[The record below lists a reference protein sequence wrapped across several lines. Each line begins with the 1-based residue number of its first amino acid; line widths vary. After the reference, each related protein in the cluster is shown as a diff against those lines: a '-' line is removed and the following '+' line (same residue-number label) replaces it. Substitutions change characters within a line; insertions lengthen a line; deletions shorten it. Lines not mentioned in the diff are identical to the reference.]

1 MSISFSTIYVN
12 LHGKTM
18 IKIFALI
25 LFSFSSIAFA
35 QDTLPKSEIE
45 IKLSFVPLVK
55 QAAPAV
61 VNIYAQRIIEERR
74 SPFSR
79 DPFFRDF
86 FRNFGQL
93 QPRVQNSLGS
103 GVILSAD
110 GYVVSNYHVVGGAT
124 DIRVVLNDGR
134 EISGN
139 VILSDQE
146 SDLAVLRLNTDETLP
161 HLDLRKSD
169 TVEVGELVLAIGNP
183 FGVGQTVTNGII
195 SGLARTGIASGSA
208 KGYFLQ
214 TDAPINPGNSG
225 GALIDISGS
234 LVGVNTSILSRSGG
248 SNGIG
253 FAIPADLVGQFII
266 QAKAGRSS
274 FIRPWA
280 GMRGQ
285 PITFEMAASLNLHA
299 LSGMIISE
307 LHELSP
313 FAQVGIKVGDIITKV
328 DGLDINSPAEML
340 YRMSVLGIGTT
351 VDISYLSKGTIL
363 SAKIDLVEMPDME
376 VKEFILGSEFIFKD
390 LHISELTPE
399 FQSKFGLSFSSKG
412 LIILD
417 PGRMASRLGL
427 RRGDLLREVN
437 GKSVNSI
444 GGAISAISAV
454 KTNGTI
460 TIIRSGRRVS
470 LRFRF

>member
-1 MSISFSTIYVN
+1 MLRI
-12 LHGKTM
+12 
-18 IKIFALI
+18 LI
-25 LFSFSSIAFA
+25 LIFFVFSSIAFA
-35 QDTLPKSEIE
+35 KDTVPKSETE

-61 VNIYAQRIIEERR
+61 VNIYAKRIIEERR

-103 GVILSAD
+103 GVILSSD

-146 SDLAVLRLNTDETLP
+146 SDLAVLKLNSDEVLP
-161 HLDLRKSD
+161 YLELRKSD

-225 GALIDISGS
+225 GALIDISGA
-234 LVGVNTSILSRSGG
+234 LIGVNTSILSRSGG

-253 FAIPADLVGQFII
+253 FAIPADLVGQFLI
-266 QAKAGRSS
+266 QAKEGRTS

-285 PITFEMAASLNLHA
+285 PITFEMAASLGLPA
-299 LSGMIISE
+299 MSGMIISE
-307 LHELSP
+307 LHKLSP
-313 FAQVGIKVGDIITKV
+313 FSLAGIQVGDIITKV
-328 DGLDINSPAEML
+328 DGLDINSPEEML
-340 YRMSVLGIGTT
+340 YRMSVVGIGTT
-351 VDISYLSKGTIL
+351 VDVSYFSQGIIK
-363 SAKIDLVEMPDME
+363 SVQIDLVEMPNIE
-376 VKEFILGSEFIFKD
+376 AEQVILGPKFIFLD

-412 LIILD
+412 LVVLD
-417 PGRMASRLGL
+417 PGRIAGRLGL
-427 RRGDLLREVN
+427 RSGDLLQEIN
-437 GKSVNSI
+437 GKSVETVDEAMSSI
-444 GGAISAISAV
+444 GSL
-454 KTNGTI
+454 KGTGSI
-460 TIIRSGRRVS
+460 TIRRSGRRIS
-470 LRFRF
+470 LRFRL

>member
-1 MSISFSTIYVN
+1 
-12 LHGKTM
+12 M
-18 IKIFALI
+18 IRIFALI
-25 LFSFSSIAFA
+25 FFSFSSIVFA
-35 QDTLPKSEIE
+35 KDTVPQSEIE

-124 DIRVVLNDGR
+124 DIRVVLHDGR
-134 EISGN
+134 EISGD
-139 VILSDQE
+139 VILADE
-146 SDLAVLRLNTDETLP
+146 DSDLAVLKINTDEILP

-253 FAIPADLVGQFII
+253 FAIPADLIGQFLI

-285 PITFEMAASLNLHA
+285 PITFEMAASLNLPA
-299 LSGMIISE
+299 MSGMIISE

-313 FAQVGIKVGDIITKV
+313 FSKVGIGVGDIITKV

-340 YRMSVLGIGTT
+340 YRMSVVGIGKA
-351 VDISYLSKGTIL
+351 VDVSYLSQGIL
-363 SAKIDLVEMPDME
+363 KSTKIDLVEMPNWE
-376 VKEFILGSEFIFKD
+376 AKNVTLGPEFIFMD

-399 FQSKFGLSFSSKG
+399 FQSKFGLSFSSDG
-412 LIILD
+412 LIVLD
-417 PGRMASRLGL
+417 PGRIASRLGL
-427 RRGDLLREVN
+427 RRGDLLGEVN
-437 GKSVNSI
+437 GKPVDTI
-444 GGAISAISAV
+444 QDAISAISSIKSV
-454 KTNGTI
+454 GSI

-470 LRFRF
+470 LRFRL

>member
-1 MSISFSTIYVN
+1 
-12 LHGKTM
+12 M
-18 IKIFALI
+18 IRIFALI
-25 LFSFSSIAFA
+25 FFSFSSIILAR
-35 QDTLPKSEIE
+35 DTVPQSELE

-61 VNIYAQRIIEERR
+61 VNIYAQRIIEEQR
-74 SPFSR
+74 SPFAR

-86 FRNFGQL
+86 FQNFGQL

-103 GVILSAD
+103 GVILSGD
-110 GYVVSNYHVVGGAT
+110 GYVVSNYHVVGRAT
-124 DIRVVLNDGR
+124 DIRVVLHDGR

-139 VILSDQE
+139 VILSDE
-146 SDLAVLRLNTDETLP
+146 DSDLAVLKLNTDEVLP

-253 FAIPADLVGQFII
+253 FAIPADLIGQFLV

-285 PITFEMAASLNLHA
+285 PITFEMAASLNPPA
-299 LSGMIISE
+299 MSGMIISE

-313 FAQVGIKVGDIITKV
+313 FSKVGIGVGDIITKV
-328 DGLDINSPAEML
+328 DGLGINSPAEML
-340 YRMSVLGIGTT
+340 YRMSVAGIGTA
-351 VDISYLSKGTIL
+351 VDISYLSKGITK
-363 SAKIDLVEMPDME
+363 SSKIDLVEIPNLR
-376 VKEFILGSEFIFKD
+376 VKEVTLGSEFIFMD
-390 LHISELTPE
+390 LRISELTPE
-399 FQSKFGLSFSSKG
+399 FQSKFGLSFSSTG
-412 LIILD
+412 LIVLD
-417 PGRMASRLGL
+417 PGRIASRLGL
-427 RRGDLLREVN
+427 RRGDLLREIN
-437 GKSVNSI
+437 GKSVDKI
-444 GGAISAISAV
+444 EDVTSAISSI
-454 KTNGTI
+454 KNTGSI

-470 LRFRF
+470 LRFRL

>member
-1 MSISFSTIYVN
+1 
-12 LHGKTM
+12 M
-18 IKIFALI
+18 IRIFALI
-25 LFSFSSIAFA
+25 FFSFSSIVFA
-35 QDTLPKSEIE
+35 KDTVPQSEIE

-124 DIRVVLNDGR
+124 DIRVVLHDGR
-134 EISGN
+134 EISGD
-139 VILSDQE
+139 VILADE
-146 SDLAVLRLNTDETLP
+146 DSDLAVLKINTDDILP

-253 FAIPADLVGQFII
+253 FAIPADLVGQFLI

-285 PITFEMAASLNLHA
+285 PITFEMAASLNLPA
-299 LSGMIISE
+299 MSGMIISE

-313 FAQVGIKVGDIITKV
+313 FSKVGIGVGDIITKV
-328 DGLDINSPAEML
+328 DGLDINNPAEML
-340 YRMSVLGIGTT
+340 YRMSVVGIGTA
-351 VDISYLSKGTIL
+351 VDVSYLSQGIL
-363 SAKIDLVEMPDME
+363 KSSKIDLVEMPNWE
-376 VKEFILGSEFIFKD
+376 AKQVTLGPEFIFMD

-399 FQSKFGLSFSSKG
+399 FQSKFGLSFSSDG
-412 LIILD
+412 LIVLD
-417 PGRMASRLGL
+417 PGRIASRLGL
-427 RRGDLLREVN
+427 RRGDLLGEIN
-437 GKSVNSI
+437 GKPVDTI
-444 GGAISAISAV
+444 EDAISAISSIKSGGSIA
-454 KTNGTI
+454 
-460 TIIRSGRRVS
+460 IIRSGRRVS
-470 LRFRF
+470 LRFRL

>member
-1 MSISFSTIYVN
+1 MLRI
-12 LHGKTM
+12 
-18 IKIFALI
+18 LI
-25 LFSFSSIAFA
+25 LIFFSFSSIAFA
-35 QDTLPKSEIE
+35 KDTVPKSETE

-61 VNIYAQRIIEERR
+61 VNIYAKRIIEERR

-146 SDLAVLRLNTDETLP
+146 SDLAVLKLNSDEVLP
-161 HLDLRKSD
+161 YLELRKSD

-225 GALIDISGS
+225 GALIDISGA
-234 LVGVNTSILSRSGG
+234 LIGVNTSILSRSGG

-253 FAIPADLVGQFII
+253 FAIPADLVGQFLI
-266 QAKAGRSS
+266 QAKEGRTS

-285 PITFEMAASLNLHA
+285 PITFEMAASLGLPA
-299 LSGMIISE
+299 MSGMIISE

-313 FAQVGIKVGDIITKV
+313 FSLAGIQVGDIITKV
-328 DGLDINSPAEML
+328 DGLDINSPEEML
-340 YRMSVLGIGTT
+340 YRMSVGGIGTT
-351 VDISYLSKGTIL
+351 VDVSYFSQGIIK
-363 SAKIDLVEMPDME
+363 SVQIDLVEMPNVE
-376 VKEFILGSEFIFKD
+376 AEQVILGPKFIFLD

-412 LIILD
+412 LVVLD
-417 PGRMASRLGL
+417 PGRIAGRLGL
-427 RRGDLLREVN
+427 RSGDLLQEIN
-437 GKSVNSI
+437 GKSVETVDEAMSSI
-444 GGAISAISAV
+444 GSL
-454 KTNGTI
+454 KGTGSI
-460 TIIRSGRRVS
+460 TIRRSGRRIS
-470 LRFRF
+470 LRFRL

>member
-1 MSISFSTIYVN
+1 
-12 LHGKTM
+12 M
-18 IKIFALI
+18 IRIFALI
-25 LFSFSSIAFA
+25 FFSFSSIIFA
-35 QDTLPKSEIE
+35 KDTVPQSELE

-86 FRNFGQL
+86 FQNFGQL

-103 GVILSAD
+103 GVILSGD

-124 DIRVVLNDGR
+124 DIRVVLHDGR

-139 VILSDQE
+139 VILSDE
-146 SDLAVLRLNTDETLP
+146 DSDLAVLKLNTDEVLP

-253 FAIPADLVGQFII
+253 FAIPADLVGQFLV

-285 PITFEMAASLNLHA
+285 PITFEMAASLNLPA
-299 LSGMIISE
+299 MSGMIISE

-313 FAQVGIKVGDIITKV
+313 FSKVGIEVGDIITKV
-328 DGLDINSPAEML
+328 DGLDINNPAEML
-340 YRMSVLGIGTT
+340 YRMSVAGIGAA
-351 VDISYLSKGTIL
+351 VDVSYLSKGTIK
-363 SAKIDLVEMPDME
+363 SSKIDLVEIPNLKGKQ
-376 VKEFILGSEFIFKD
+376 VTLGPEFIFLD
-390 LHISELTPE
+390 LRISELTPE
-399 FQSKFGLSFSSKG
+399 FQSKFGLSFSSTG
-412 LIILD
+412 LIVLD
-417 PGRMASRLGL
+417 PGRIASRLGL
-427 RRGDLLREVN
+427 RRGDLLREIN
-437 GKSVNSI
+437 GKSVDTI
-444 GGAISAISAV
+444 EDVTSAISSIQSS
-454 KTNGTI
+454 GSI

-470 LRFRF
+470 LRFRL

>member
-1 MSISFSTIYVN
+1 MLRI
-12 LHGKTM
+12 
-18 IKIFALI
+18 LI
-25 LFSFSSIAFA
+25 LIFFSFSSIAFA
-35 QDTLPKSEIE
+35 KDTIPKSETE

-61 VNIYAQRIIEERR
+61 VNIYAKRIIEERR

-79 DPFFRDF
+79 DPFFQDF

-146 SDLAVLRLNTDETLP
+146 SDLAVLKLNSDEVLP
-161 HLDLRKSD
+161 YLELRKSD

-225 GALIDISGS
+225 GALIDISGA
-234 LVGVNTSILSRSGG
+234 LIGVNTSILSRSGG

-253 FAIPADLVGQFII
+253 FAIPADLVGQFLI
-266 QAKAGRSS
+266 QAKEGRTS

-285 PITFEMAASLNLHA
+285 PITFEMAASLGLPA
-299 LSGMIISE
+299 MSGMIISE

-313 FAQVGIKVGDIITKV
+313 FSLAGIQVGDIITKV
-328 DGLDINSPAEML
+328 DGLDINSPEEML
-340 YRMSVLGIGTT
+340 YRMSVGGIGTT
-351 VDISYLSKGTIL
+351 VDVSYFSKSIIKSL
-363 SAKIDLVEMPDME
+363 KIDLVEMPN
-376 VKEFILGSEFIFKD
+376 VKAEQVTLGPKFIFLD

-412 LIILD
+412 LVVLD
-417 PGRMASRLGL
+417 PGRIAGRLGL
-427 RRGDLLREVN
+427 RSGDLLQEIN
-437 GKSVNSI
+437 GKSVETVDEAMYSI
-444 GGAISAISAV
+444 GSL
-454 KTNGTI
+454 KGTGSI
-460 TIIRSGRRVS
+460 TIRRSGRRIS
-470 LRFRF
+470 LRFRL

>member
-1 MSISFSTIYVN
+1 
-12 LHGKTM
+12 M
-18 IKIFALI
+18 IRIFALI
-25 LFSFSSIAFA
+25 FFSFSSIVFA
-35 QDTLPKSEIE
+35 KDTVPQSEIE

-124 DIRVVLNDGR
+124 DIRVVLHDGR
-134 EISGN
+134 EISGD
-139 VILSDQE
+139 VILADE
-146 SDLAVLRLNTDETLP
+146 DSDLAVLKINTDEILP

-253 FAIPADLVGQFII
+253 FAIPADLIGQFLT

-285 PITFEMAASLNLHA
+285 PITFEMAASLNLPA
-299 LSGMIISE
+299 MSGMIISE

-313 FAQVGIKVGDIITKV
+313 FSKAGIGVGDIITKV

-340 YRMSVLGIGTT
+340 YRMSVVGIGTA
-351 VDISYLSKGTIL
+351 VDVSYLSQGIL
-363 SAKIDLVEMPDME
+363 KSSKIDLVEMPNWE
-376 VKEFILGSEFIFKD
+376 AKQVTLGPEFIFMD

-399 FQSKFGLSFSSKG
+399 FQSKFGLSFSSDG
-412 LIILD
+412 LIVLD
-417 PGRMASRLGL
+417 PGRIASRLGL

-437 GKSVNSI
+437 RKPI
-444 GGAISAISAV
+444 DTIEDAISAISSI
-454 KTNGTI
+454 KSSGSI

-470 LRFRF
+470 LRFRL

>member
-1 MSISFSTIYVN
+1 
-12 LHGKTM
+12 M
-18 IKIFALI
+18 IRIFALI
-25 LFSFSSIAFA
+25 FFSFSSIILAK
-35 QDTLPKSEIE
+35 DTVPQSELE

-61 VNIYAQRIIEERR
+61 VNIYAQRIIEEQR
-74 SPFSR
+74 SPFAR

-86 FRNFGQL
+86 FQNFGQL

-103 GVILSAD
+103 GVILSGD
-110 GYVVSNYHVVGGAT
+110 GYVVSNYHVVGRAT
-124 DIRVVLNDGR
+124 DIRVVLHDGR

-139 VILSDQE
+139 VILSDE
-146 SDLAVLRLNTDETLP
+146 DSDLAVLKLNTDEVLP

-253 FAIPADLVGQFII
+253 FAIPADLVGQFLV

-285 PITFEMAASLNLHA
+285 PITFEMAASLNLPA
-299 LSGMIISE
+299 MSGMIISE

-313 FAQVGIKVGDIITKV
+313 FSKVGIGVGDIITKV

-340 YRMSVLGIGTT
+340 YRMSVAGIGTA
-351 VDISYLSKGTIL
+351 VDISYLSKGITK
-363 SAKIDLVEMPDME
+363 SSKIDLVEIPNLR
-376 VKEFILGSEFIFKD
+376 VKEVTLGSEFIFMD
-390 LHISELTPE
+390 LRISELTPE
-399 FQSKFGLSFSSKG
+399 FQSKFGLSFSSTG
-412 LIILD
+412 LIVLD
-417 PGRMASRLGL
+417 PGRIASRLGL
-427 RRGDLLREVN
+427 RRGDLLREIN
-437 GKSVNSI
+437 GKSVDKI
-444 GGAISAISAV
+444 EDVTSAISSI
-454 KTNGTI
+454 KNTGSI

-470 LRFRF
+470 LRFRL

>member
-1 MSISFSTIYVN
+1 
-12 LHGKTM
+12 M
-18 IKIFALI
+18 IRIFALI
-25 LFSFSSIAFA
+25 FFSFSSIVFA
-35 QDTLPKSEIE
+35 KDTVPQSEIE

-124 DIRVVLNDGR
+124 DIRVVLHDGR
-134 EISGN
+134 EISGD
-139 VILSDQE
+139 VILADE
-146 SDLAVLRLNTDETLP
+146 DSDLAVLKINTDEMLP

-253 FAIPADLVGQFII
+253 FAIPADLIGQFLT

-285 PITFEMAASLNLHA
+285 PITFEMAAPLNLPA
-299 LSGMIISE
+299 MSGMIISE

-313 FAQVGIKVGDIITKV
+313 FSKVGIGVGDIITQV

-340 YRMSVLGIGTT
+340 YRMSVVGIGTA
-351 VDISYLSKGTIL
+351 VDVSYLSQGIL
-363 SAKIDLVEMPDME
+363 KSSKIDLVEMPNWE
-376 VKEFILGSEFIFKD
+376 AKQVTLGPEFIFMD

-399 FQSKFGLSFSSKG
+399 FQSKFGLSFSSDG
-412 LIILD
+412 LIVLD
-417 PGRMASRLGL
+417 PGRIASRLGL

-437 GKSVNSI
+437 RKPVGKI
-444 GGAISAISAV
+444 EDAISAISSI
-454 KTNGTI
+454 KSSGSI

-470 LRFRF
+470 LRFRL

>member
-1 MSISFSTIYVN
+1 
-12 LHGKTM
+12 M
-18 IKIFALI
+18 IRIFALI
-25 LFSFSSIAFA
+25 LFSFSSIVFA
-35 QDTLPKSEIE
+35 KDTVPQSEIE

-86 FRNFGQL
+86 FRNFGEL

-124 DIRVVLNDGR
+124 DIRVVLHDGR
-134 EISGN
+134 EISGDI
-139 VILSDQE
+139 ILSDE
-146 SDLAVLRLNTDETLP
+146 DSDLAVLKINIDEMLP

-253 FAIPADLVGQFII
+253 FAIPADLVGQFLV
-266 QAKAGRSS
+266 QAKAGNSS

-285 PITFEMAASLNLHA
+285 PITFDMAASLNLPA
-299 LSGMIISE
+299 MSGMIISE

-313 FAQVGIKVGDIITKV
+313 FSEVGIGVGDIITKV

-340 YRMSVLGIGTT
+340 YRMSVAGIGTK
-351 VDISYLSKGTIL
+351 VDISYLSKGITRT
-363 SAKIDLVEMPDME
+363 KKVGLVEMPNSNVEDI
-376 VKEFILGSEFIFKD
+376 VLGPKFIFPG
-390 LHISELTPE
+390 LHVSELTPE
-399 FQSKFGLSFSSKG
+399 FQSKFGLLFSSKG
-412 LIILD
+412 LIVLD
-417 PGRMASRLGL
+417 PGRIAVRLGL
-427 RRGDLLREVN
+427 RSGDLLQEIN
-437 GKSVNSI
+437 GKSVETI
-444 GGAISAISAV
+444 QEAISAIGSI
-454 KTNGTI
+454 KSNGSI
-460 TIIRSGRRVS
+460 TISRSGRRIA
-470 LRFRF
+470 LRFRL

>member
-1 MSISFSTIYVN
+1 
-12 LHGKTM
+12 M
-18 IKIFALI
+18 IRIFALI
-25 LFSFSSIAFA
+25 FFSFSSIVFA
-35 QDTLPKSEIE
+35 EDTVPNSELE

-86 FRNFGQL
+86 FQNFGQL

-124 DIRVVLNDGR
+124 DIRVVLHDGR
-134 EISGN
+134 EISGD
-139 VILSDQE
+139 VILADE
-146 SDLAVLRLNTDETLP
+146 DSDLAVLKINTDEILP

-169 TVEVGELVLAIGNP
+169 TIEVGELVLAIGNP

-253 FAIPADLVGQFII
+253 FAIPADLVGQFLV

-285 PITFEMAASLNLHA
+285 PITFEMAASLNLPA
-299 LSGMIISE
+299 MSGMIISE

-313 FAQVGIKVGDIITKV
+313 FSKVGIGVGDIITKV
-328 DGLDINSPAEML
+328 DGLDINGPAEMI
-340 YRMSVLGIGTT
+340 YRMSVVGIGTA
-351 VDISYLSKGTIL
+351 VDVSYLSQGIL
-363 SAKIDLVEMPDME
+363 KSSKIDLVEMPNWKANQ
-376 VKEFILGSEFIFKD
+376 VTLGPDFIFMD
-390 LHISELTPE
+390 LNISELTPE
-399 FQSKFGLSFSSKG
+399 FQSKFGLSFSSEG
-412 LIILD
+412 LIVLD
-417 PGRMASRLGL
+417 PGRIASRLGV

-437 GKSVNSI
+437 GKPVGTI
-444 GGAISAISAV
+444 EDAISAISSI
-454 KTNGTI
+454 KSSGSI

-470 LRFRF
+470 LRFRL

>member
-1 MSISFSTIYVN
+1 M
-12 LHGKTM
+12 LR
-18 IKIFALI
+18 IFILI
-25 LFSFSSIAFA
+25 FFSFSSIAFA
-35 QDTLPKSEIE
+35 KDTVPKSETE

-61 VNIYAQRIIEERR
+61 VNIYAKRIIEERR

-146 SDLAVLRLNTDETLP
+146 SDLAVLKLNSDEVLP
-161 HLDLRKSD
+161 YLELRKSD

-225 GALIDISGS
+225 GALIDISGA
-234 LVGVNTSILSRSGG
+234 LIGVNTSILSRSGG

-253 FAIPADLVGQFII
+253 FAIPADLVGQFLI
-266 QAKAGRSS
+266 QAKEGRTS

-285 PITFEMAASLNLHA
+285 PITFEMAASLGLPA
-299 LSGMIISE
+299 MSGMIISE

-313 FAQVGIKVGDIITKV
+313 FSLAGIQVGDIITKV
-328 DGLDINSPAEML
+328 DGLDINSPEEML
-340 YRMSVLGIGTT
+340 YRMSVVGIGTT
-351 VDISYLSKGTIL
+351 VDVSYFSQSIIKSL
-363 SAKIDLVEMPDME
+363 KIDLVEMPN
-376 VKEFILGSEFIFKD
+376 VKAEQVTLGPKFIFLD

-412 LIILD
+412 LVVLD
-417 PGRMASRLGL
+417 PGRIAGRLGL
-427 RRGDLLREVN
+427 RSGDLLQEIN
-437 GKSVNSI
+437 GKSVETVDEAMSSI
-444 GGAISAISAV
+444 GSL
-454 KTNGTI
+454 KGTGSI
-460 TIIRSGRRVS
+460 TIRRSGRRIS
-470 LRFRF
+470 LRFRL

>member
-1 MSISFSTIYVN
+1 
-12 LHGKTM
+12 M
-18 IKIFALI
+18 IRIFALI
-25 LFSFSSIAFA
+25 FFSFSSIVFA
-35 QDTLPKSEIE
+35 KDTVPQSEIE

-124 DIRVVLNDGR
+124 DIRVVLHDGR
-134 EISGN
+134 EISGD
-139 VILSDQE
+139 VILADE
-146 SDLAVLRLNTDETLP
+146 DSDLAVLKINTDEILP

-253 FAIPADLVGQFII
+253 FAIPADLVGQFLI

-285 PITFEMAASLNLHA
+285 PITFEMAASLNLPA
-299 LSGMIISE
+299 MSGMIISE

-313 FAQVGIKVGDIITKV
+313 FSKVGIGVGDIITKV
-328 DGLDINSPAEML
+328 DGLDINNPAEML
-340 YRMSVLGIGTT
+340 YRMSVVGIGTA
-351 VDISYLSKGTIL
+351 VDVSYLSQGIL
-363 SAKIDLVEMPDME
+363 KSSKIDLVEMPNWE
-376 VKEFILGSEFIFKD
+376 AKQVTLGPEFIFMD

-399 FQSKFGLSFSSKG
+399 FQSKFGLSFSSDG
-412 LIILD
+412 LIVLD
-417 PGRMASRLGL
+417 PGRIASRLGL

-437 GKSVNSI
+437 RKPVDTI
-444 GGAISAISAV
+444 EDAISAISSI
-454 KTNGTI
+454 KSSGSI

-470 LRFRF
+470 LRFRL

>member
-1 MSISFSTIYVN
+1 
-12 LHGKTM
+12 M
-18 IKIFALI
+18 IRIFALI
-25 LFSFSSIAFA
+25 FFSFSSIVFA
-35 QDTLPKSEIE
+35 EDTIPQSEIE
-45 IKLSFVPLVK
+45 IKLSFAPLVK

-124 DIRVVLNDGR
+124 DIRVVLHDGR

-139 VILSDQE
+139 VILSDE
-146 SDLAVLRLNTDETLP
+146 DSDLAVLKLNTDEVLP

-195 SGLARTGIASGSA
+195 SALARTGIASGSA

-225 GALIDISGS
+225 GALIDMSGA

-253 FAIPADLVGQFII
+253 FAIPADLIGQFLI
-266 QAKAGRSS
+266 QAKAGRLS

-285 PITFEMAASLNLHA
+285 PITFEMAASLNLPA
-299 LSGMIISE
+299 MSGMIISE

-313 FAQVGIKVGDIITKV
+313 FSKVGIGVGDIITKV
-328 DGLDINSPAEML
+328 DDLDINSPAEML
-340 YRMSVLGIGTT
+340 YRMSVVGIGTT
-351 VDISYLSKGTIL
+351 VDVSYLSQGIL
-363 SAKIDLVEMPDME
+363 KSSKIDLVEMPNWE
-376 VKEFILGSEFIFKD
+376 AKQVTLGPEFIFMD

-399 FQSKFGLSFSSKG
+399 LQSKFGLSFSSDG
-412 LIILD
+412 LIVLD
-417 PGRMASRLGL
+417 PGRIASRLGL
-427 RRGDLLREVN
+427 RRGDLLREIN
-437 GKSVNSI
+437 GKPVGKI
-444 GGAISAISAV
+444 EDAISAIGSI
-454 KTNGTI
+454 KSSGSI

-470 LRFRF
+470 LRFRL

>member
-1 MSISFSTIYVN
+1 
-12 LHGKTM
+12 M
-18 IKIFALI
+18 IRIFALI
-25 LFSFSSIAFA
+25 FFSFSSIVFA
-35 QDTLPKSEIE
+35 KDTVPQSEIE

-55 QAAPAV
+55 QASPAV

-124 DIRVVLNDGR
+124 DIRVVLHDGR
-134 EISGN
+134 EISGD
-139 VILSDQE
+139 VILADE
-146 SDLAVLRLNTDETLP
+146 DSDLAVLKINTDEMLP

-169 TVEVGELVLAIGNP
+169 TIEVGELVLAIGNP

-253 FAIPADLVGQFII
+253 FAIPADLIGQFLI

-285 PITFEMAASLNLHA
+285 PITFEMAASLNLPA
-299 LSGMIISE
+299 MSGMIISE

-313 FAQVGIKVGDIITKV
+313 FSKVGIGVGDIITKV

-340 YRMSVLGIGTT
+340 YRMSVVGIGTA
-351 VDISYLSKGTIL
+351 VDVSYLSQGIL
-363 SAKIDLVEMPDME
+363 KSSKIDLVEMPNWE
-376 VKEFILGSEFIFKD
+376 AKQVILGPKFIFMD

-399 FQSKFGLSFSSKG
+399 FQSKFGLSFSSDG
-412 LIILD
+412 LIVLG
-417 PGRMASRLGL
+417 PGRIASRLGL

-437 GKSVNSI
+437 RKPVGAI
-444 GGAISAISAV
+444 EDAISAISSI
-454 KTNGTI
+454 KSSGSI

-470 LRFRF
+470 LRFRL

>member
-1 MSISFSTIYVN
+1 MLRI
-12 LHGKTM
+12 
-18 IKIFALI
+18 LI
-25 LFSFSSIAFA
+25 LIFFSFSSIAFA
-35 QDTLPKSEIE
+35 KDTVPKSETE

-61 VNIYAQRIIEERR
+61 VNIYAKRIIEERR

-146 SDLAVLRLNTDETLP
+146 SDLAVLKLNSDEVLP
-161 HLDLRKSD
+161 YLELRKSD

-225 GALIDISGS
+225 GALIDISGA
-234 LVGVNTSILSRSGG
+234 LIGVNTSILSRSGG

-253 FAIPADLVGQFII
+253 FAIPADLVGQFLI
-266 QAKAGRSS
+266 QAKEGRTS

-285 PITFEMAASLNLHA
+285 PITFEMAASLGLPA
-299 LSGMIISE
+299 MSGMIISE

-313 FAQVGIKVGDIITKV
+313 FSLAGIQVGDIITKV
-328 DGLDINSPAEML
+328 DGLDINSPEEML
-340 YRMSVLGIGTT
+340 YRMSVGGIGTT
-351 VDISYLSKGTIL
+351 VDVSYFSQGIIKSL
-363 SAKIDLVEMPDME
+363 KIDLVEMPN
-376 VKEFILGSEFIFKD
+376 VKAEQVTLGPKFIFLD

-412 LIILD
+412 LVVLD
-417 PGRMASRLGL
+417 PGRIAGRLGL
-427 RRGDLLREVN
+427 RSGDLLQEIN
-437 GKSVNSI
+437 GKSVETVDEAMSSI
-444 GGAISAISAV
+444 GSL
-454 KTNGTI
+454 KGTGSI
-460 TIIRSGRRVS
+460 TIRRSGRRIS
-470 LRFRF
+470 LRFRL

>member
-1 MSISFSTIYVN
+1 
-12 LHGKTM
+12 M
-18 IKIFALI
+18 IRIFALI
-25 LFSFSSIAFA
+25 FFSFSSIVFA
-35 QDTLPKSEIE
+35 KDTVPQSEIE

-55 QAAPAV
+55 QASPAV

-124 DIRVVLNDGR
+124 DIRVVLHDGR
-134 EISGN
+134 EISGD
-139 VILSDQE
+139 VILADE
-146 SDLAVLRLNTDETLP
+146 DSDLAVLKINTDEILP

-253 FAIPADLVGQFII
+253 FAIPADLVGQFLV

-285 PITFEMAASLNLHA
+285 PITFEMAASLNLPA
-299 LSGMIISE
+299 MSGMIISE

-313 FAQVGIKVGDIITKV
+313 FSKVGIGVGDIITKV

-340 YRMSVLGIGTT
+340 YRMSVVGIGTA
-351 VDISYLSKGTIL
+351 VDVSYLSQGIL
-363 SAKIDLVEMPDME
+363 KSSKIDLVEMPNWE
-376 VKEFILGSEFIFKD
+376 AKQVTLGPEFIFMD
-390 LHISELTPE
+390 LYISELTPE
-399 FQSKFGLSFSSKG
+399 FQSKFGLSFSSDG
-412 LIILD
+412 LIVLD
-417 PGRMASRLGL
+417 PGRIASRLGL

-437 GKSVNSI
+437 RKPVGTI
-444 GGAISAISAV
+444 EDAISVISSI
-454 KTNGTI
+454 KSSGSI

-470 LRFRF
+470 LRFRL

>member
-1 MSISFSTIYVN
+1 MLRI
-12 LHGKTM
+12 
-18 IKIFALI
+18 LI
-25 LFSFSSIAFA
+25 LIFFSFSSIAFA
-35 QDTLPKSEIE
+35 KDTVPKSETE

-61 VNIYAQRIIEERR
+61 VNIYAKRIIEERR

-146 SDLAVLRLNTDETLP
+146 SDLAVLKLNSDEVLP
-161 HLDLRKSD
+161 YLELRKSD

-225 GALIDISGS
+225 GALIDISGA
-234 LVGVNTSILSRSGG
+234 LIGVNTSILSRSGG

-253 FAIPADLVGQFII
+253 FAIPADLVGQFLI
-266 QAKAGRSS
+266 QAKEGRTS

-285 PITFEMAASLNLHA
+285 PITFEMAASLGLPA
-299 LSGMIISE
+299 MSGMIISE

-313 FAQVGIKVGDIITKV
+313 FSLAGIQVGDIITKV
-328 DGLDINSPAEML
+328 DGLDINSPEEML
-340 YRMSVLGIGTT
+340 YRMSVGGIGTT
-351 VDISYLSKGTIL
+351 VDVSYFSQSVNKSVQIG
-363 SAKIDLVEMPDME
+363 LVEMPNVE
-376 VKEFILGSEFIFKD
+376 AEQVILGPKFIFLD

-412 LIILD
+412 LVVLD
-417 PGRMASRLGL
+417 PGRIAGRLGL
-427 RRGDLLREVN
+427 RSGDLLQEIN
-437 GKSVNSI
+437 GKSVETVDEAMSSI
-444 GGAISAISAV
+444 GSL
-454 KTNGTI
+454 KGTGSI
-460 TIIRSGRRVS
+460 TIRRSGRRIS
-470 LRFRF
+470 LRFRL

>member
-1 MSISFSTIYVN
+1 
-12 LHGKTM
+12 M
-18 IKIFALI
+18 IRIFALI
-25 LFSFSSIAFA
+25 FFSFSSIVFA
-35 QDTLPKSEIE
+35 KDTVPQSEIE

-124 DIRVVLNDGR
+124 DIRVVLHDGR
-134 EISGN
+134 EISGD
-139 VILSDQE
+139 VILADE
-146 SDLAVLRLNTDETLP
+146 DSDLAVLKINTDEILP

-253 FAIPADLVGQFII
+253 FAIPADLVGQFLV

-285 PITFEMAASLNLHA
+285 PITFEMAASLNLPA
-299 LSGMIISE
+299 MSGMIISE

-313 FAQVGIKVGDIITKV
+313 FSKVGIGVGDIITKV
-328 DGLDINSPAEML
+328 DGLDINNPAEML
-340 YRMSVLGIGTT
+340 YRMSVVGIGTA
-351 VDISYLSKGTIL
+351 VDVSYLSQGIL
-363 SAKIDLVEMPDME
+363 KSSKIDLVEMPNWE
-376 VKEFILGSEFIFKD
+376 AKQVTLGPEFIFMD

-399 FQSKFGLSFSSKG
+399 FQSKFGLSFSSDG
-412 LIILD
+412 LIVLD
-417 PGRMASRLGL
+417 PGRIASRLGL

-437 GKSVNSI
+437 RKPVDTI
-444 GGAISAISAV
+444 EDAISAISSI
-454 KTNGTI
+454 KSSGSI

-470 LRFRF
+470 LRFRL

>member
-1 MSISFSTIYVN
+1 M
-12 LHGKTM
+12 
-18 IKIFALI
+18 
-25 LFSFSSIAFA
+25 
-35 QDTLPKSEIE
+35 
-45 IKLSFVPLVK
+45 
-55 QAAPAV
+55 
-61 VNIYAQRIIEERR
+61 
-74 SPFSR
+74 
-79 DPFFRDF
+79 
-86 FRNFGQL
+86 

-124 DIRVVLNDGR
+124 DIRVVLHDGR

-139 VILSDQE
+139 VILSDE
-146 SDLAVLRLNTDETLP
+146 DSDLAVLKINTDEMLP

-253 FAIPADLVGQFII
+253 FAIPADLVGQFLV

-285 PITFEMAASLNLHA
+285 PITFEMAASLNLPA
-299 LSGMIISE
+299 MSGMIISE

-313 FAQVGIKVGDIITKV
+313 FSKVGIGVGDIITKV
-328 DGLDINSPAEML
+328 DGLDINNPAEML
-340 YRMSVLGIGTT
+340 YRMSVVGIGTA
-351 VDISYLSKGTIL
+351 VDVSYLSQGIL
-363 SAKIDLVEMPDME
+363 KSSKIDLVEMPNWE
-376 VKEFILGSEFIFKD
+376 AKQVTLGPEFIFMD

-399 FQSKFGLSFSSKG
+399 FQSKFGLSFSSDG
-412 LIILD
+412 LIVLD
-417 PGRMASRLGL
+417 PGRIASRLGL

-437 GKSVNSI
+437 RKPVDTI
-444 GGAISAISAV
+444 EDAISAISSI
-454 KTNGTI
+454 KSSGSI

-470 LRFRF
+470 LRFRL

>member
-1 MSISFSTIYVN
+1 
-12 LHGKTM
+12 M
-18 IKIFALI
+18 IRIFALI
-25 LFSFSSIAFA
+25 FFSFSSIIFA
-35 QDTLPKSEIE
+35 KDTVPQSELE
-45 IKLSFVPLVK
+45 IKLSFVSLVK

-86 FRNFGQL
+86 FQNFGQL

-124 DIRVVLNDGR
+124 DIRVVLHDGR
-134 EISGN
+134 EISGD
-139 VILSDQE
+139 VVLADE
-146 SDLAVLRLNTDETLP
+146 DSDLAVLKINTDEILP

-253 FAIPADLVGQFII
+253 FAIPADLVGQFLI

-285 PITFEMAASLNLHA
+285 PITFEMAASLNLPA
-299 LSGMIISE
+299 MSGMIISE

-313 FAQVGIKVGDIITKV
+313 FSKVGIGVGDIITKV
-328 DGLDINSPAEML
+328 DGLDINNPAEML
-340 YRMSVLGIGTT
+340 YRMSVVGIGTAAD
-351 VDISYLSKGTIL
+351 VSYLSQGIL
-363 SAKIDLVEMPDME
+363 KSSKIDLVEMPNWE
-376 VKEFILGSEFIFKD
+376 AKQVTLGPEFIFMD

-399 FQSKFGLSFSSKG
+399 FQSKFGLSFSSDG

-417 PGRMASRLGL
+417 PGRIASRLGL
-427 RRGDLLREVN
+427 RQGDLLREVN
-437 GKSVNSI
+437 RKPVDTI
-444 GGAISAISAV
+444 EDAISAISSI
-454 KTNGTI
+454 KSSGSI

-470 LRFRF
+470 LRFRL

>member
-1 MSISFSTIYVN
+1 M
-12 LHGKTM
+12 LR
-18 IKIFALI
+18 IFILI
-25 LFSFSSIAFA
+25 FFSFSSIAFA
-35 QDTLPKSEIE
+35 KDTVPKSETE

-61 VNIYAQRIIEERR
+61 VNIYAKRIIEERR

-103 GVILSAD
+103 GVILSSD

-146 SDLAVLRLNTDETLP
+146 SDLAVLKLNSDEVLP
-161 HLDLRKSD
+161 YLELRKSD

-225 GALIDISGS
+225 GALIDISGA
-234 LVGVNTSILSRSGG
+234 LIGVNTSILSRSGG

-253 FAIPADLVGQFII
+253 FAIPADLVGQFLI
-266 QAKAGRSS
+266 QAKEGRTS

-285 PITFEMAASLNLHA
+285 PITFEMAASLGLPA
-299 LSGMIISE
+299 MSGMIISE

-313 FAQVGIKVGDIITKV
+313 FSLAGIQVGDIITKV
-328 DGLDINSPAEML
+328 DGLDINSPEEML
-340 YRMSVLGIGTT
+340 YRMSVGGIGTT
-351 VDISYLSKGTIL
+351 VDVSYFSQSIIKSL
-363 SAKIDLVEMPDME
+363 KIDLVEMPN
-376 VKEFILGSEFIFKD
+376 VKAEQVTLGPKFIFLD

-412 LIILD
+412 LVVLD
-417 PGRMASRLGL
+417 PGRIAGRLGL
-427 RRGDLLREVN
+427 RSGDLLQEIN
-437 GKSVNSI
+437 GKSVETIDEAMSSI
-444 GGAISAISAV
+444 GSL
-454 KTNGTI
+454 KGTGSI
-460 TIIRSGRRVS
+460 TIRRSGRRIS
-470 LRFRF
+470 LRFRL

>member
-1 MSISFSTIYVN
+1 
-12 LHGKTM
+12 M
-18 IKIFALI
+18 IRIFALI
-25 LFSFSSIAFA
+25 FFSFSSIILAK
-35 QDTLPKSEIE
+35 DTVPQSELE

-103 GVILSAD
+103 GVILSGD
-110 GYVVSNYHVVGGAT
+110 GYVVSNYHVVGRAT
-124 DIRVVLNDGR
+124 DIRVVLHDGR

-139 VILSDQE
+139 VILSDE
-146 SDLAVLRLNTDETLP
+146 DSDLAVLKLNTDEVLP

-253 FAIPADLVGQFII
+253 FAIPADLVGQFLV

-285 PITFEMAASLNLHA
+285 PITFEMAASLNLPA
-299 LSGMIISE
+299 MSGMIISE

-313 FAQVGIKVGDIITKV
+313 FSKVGIGVGDIITKV

-340 YRMSVLGIGTT
+340 YRMSVAGIGTA
-351 VDISYLSKGTIL
+351 VDISYLSKGITK
-363 SAKIDLVEMPDME
+363 SSKIDLVEIPNLR
-376 VKEFILGSEFIFKD
+376 VKEVTLGSEFIFMD
-390 LHISELTPE
+390 LRISELTPE
-399 FQSKFGLSFSSKG
+399 FQSKFGLSFSSTG
-412 LIILD
+412 LIVLD
-417 PGRMASRLGL
+417 PGRIASRLGL
-427 RRGDLLREVN
+427 RRGDLLREIN
-437 GKSVNSI
+437 GKSVDTI
-444 GGAISAISAV
+444 EDVTSAISSIE
-454 KTNGTI
+454 NSGSI

-470 LRFRF
+470 LRFRL

>member
-1 MSISFSTIYVN
+1 M
-12 LHGKTM
+12 LR
-18 IKIFALI
+18 IFILI
-25 LFSFSSIAFA
+25 FFSFSSIAFA
-35 QDTLPKSEIE
+35 KDTVPKSETE

-61 VNIYAQRIIEERR
+61 VNIYAKRIIEERR

-79 DPFFRDF
+79 DPFFQDF

-146 SDLAVLRLNTDETLP
+146 SDLAVLKLNSDEVLP
-161 HLDLRKSD
+161 YLELRKSD

-225 GALIDISGS
+225 GALIDISGA
-234 LVGVNTSILSRSGG
+234 LIGVNTSILSRSGG

-253 FAIPADLVGQFII
+253 FAIPADLVGQFLI
-266 QAKAGRSS
+266 QAKEGRTS

-285 PITFEMAASLNLHA
+285 PITFEMAASLGLPA
-299 LSGMIISE
+299 MSGMIISE

-313 FAQVGIKVGDIITKV
+313 FSLAGIQVGDIITKV
-328 DGLDINSPAEML
+328 DGLDINSPEEML
-340 YRMSVLGIGTT
+340 YRMSVVGIGTT
-351 VDISYLSKGTIL
+351 VDVSYFSQSIIKSL
-363 SAKIDLVEMPDME
+363 KIDLVEMPN
-376 VKEFILGSEFIFKD
+376 VKAEQVTLGPKFIFLD

-412 LIILD
+412 LVVLD
-417 PGRMASRLGL
+417 PGRIAGRLGL
-427 RRGDLLREVN
+427 RSGDLLQEIN
-437 GKSVNSI
+437 GKSVETIDEAMSSI
-444 GGAISAISAV
+444 GSL
-454 KTNGTI
+454 KGTGSI
-460 TIIRSGRRVS
+460 TIRRSGRRIS
-470 LRFRF
+470 LRFRL

>member
-1 MSISFSTIYVN
+1 
-12 LHGKTM
+12 M
-18 IKIFALI
+18 IRIFALI
-25 LFSFSSIAFA
+25 FFSFSSIVFA
-35 QDTLPKSEIE
+35 KDTVPQSEIE

-124 DIRVVLNDGR
+124 DIRVVLHDGR

-139 VILSDQE
+139 VILSDE
-146 SDLAVLRLNTDETLP
+146 DSDLAVLKINTDEMLP

-253 FAIPADLVGQFII
+253 FAIPADLVGQFLV

-285 PITFEMAASLNLHA
+285 PITFEMAASLNLPA
-299 LSGMIISE
+299 MSGMIISE

-313 FAQVGIKVGDIITKV
+313 FSKVGIGVGDIITKV

-340 YRMSVLGIGTT
+340 YRMSVVGIGTA
-351 VDISYLSKGTIL
+351 VDVSYLSQGIL
-363 SAKIDLVEMPDME
+363 KSSKIDLVEMPKWE
-376 VKEFILGSEFIFKD
+376 AKQVTLGPEFIFMD

-399 FQSKFGLSFSSKG
+399 FQSKFGLSFSSDG
-412 LIILD
+412 LIVLD
-417 PGRMASRLGL
+417 PGRIASRLGL

-437 GKSVNSI
+437 RKPVGTI
-444 GGAISAISAV
+444 EDAISAISSI
-454 KTNGTI
+454 KSSGSI

-470 LRFRF
+470 LRFRL

>member
-1 MSISFSTIYVN
+1 
-12 LHGKTM
+12 M
-18 IKIFALI
+18 IRIFALI
-25 LFSFSSIAFA
+25 FFSFSSIIFA
-35 QDTLPKSEIE
+35 KDTVPQSELE

-103 GVILSAD
+103 GVILSGD
-110 GYVVSNYHVVGGAT
+110 GYVVSNYHVVGRAT
-124 DIRVVLNDGR
+124 DIRVVLHDGR

-139 VILSDQE
+139 VILSDE
-146 SDLAVLRLNTDETLP
+146 DSDLAVLKLNTDEVLP
-161 HLDLRKSD
+161 HLGLRKSD

-253 FAIPADLVGQFII
+253 FAIPADLVGQFLV

-285 PITFEMAASLNLHA
+285 PITFEMAASLNLPA
-299 LSGMIISE
+299 MSGMIISE

-313 FAQVGIKVGDIITKV
+313 FSKVGIGVGDIITKV

-340 YRMSVLGIGTT
+340 YRMSVAGIGAA
-351 VDISYLSKGTIL
+351 VDVSYLSKGTIK
-363 SAKIDLVEMPDME
+363 SSKIDLVEIPNLKGKQ
-376 VKEFILGSEFIFKD
+376 VTLGPEFIFSD
-390 LHISELTPE
+390 LRISELTPE
-399 FQSKFGLSFSSKG
+399 FQSKFGLSFSSTG
-412 LIILD
+412 LIVLD
-417 PGRMASRLGL
+417 PGRIASRLGL
-427 RRGDLLREVN
+427 RRGDLLREIN
-437 GKSVNSI
+437 GKSVDTI
-444 GGAISAISAV
+444 EDVTSAISSIQSS
-454 KTNGTI
+454 GSI

-470 LRFRF
+470 LRFRL

>member
-1 MSISFSTIYVN
+1 
-12 LHGKTM
+12 M
-18 IKIFALI
+18 IRIFALI
-25 LFSFSSIAFA
+25 FFSFSSIVFA
-35 QDTLPKSEIE
+35 KDTVPQSEIE

-103 GVILSAD
+103 GVILSTD

-124 DIRVVLNDGR
+124 DIRVVLHDGR
-134 EISGN
+134 EISGD
-139 VILSDQE
+139 VILADE
-146 SDLAVLRLNTDETLP
+146 DSDLAFLKINTDEILP

-253 FAIPADLVGQFII
+253 FAIPADLVGQFLV

-285 PITFEMAASLNLHA
+285 PITFEMAASLNLPA
-299 LSGMIISE
+299 MSGMIISE

-313 FAQVGIKVGDIITKV
+313 FSKVGIGVGDIITKV

-340 YRMSVLGIGTT
+340 YRMSVVGIGTA
-351 VDISYLSKGTIL
+351 VDVSYLSQGIL
-363 SAKIDLVEMPDME
+363 KSSKIDLVEMPNWE
-376 VKEFILGSEFIFKD
+376 AKQVTLGPEFIFMD

-399 FQSKFGLSFSSKG
+399 FQSKFGLSFSSDG
-412 LIILD
+412 LIVLD
-417 PGRMASRLGL
+417 PGRIASRLGL

-437 GKSVNSI
+437 RRPVGTI
-444 GGAISAISAV
+444 EDAISAISSI
-454 KTNGTI
+454 KSSGSI

-470 LRFRF
+470 LRFRL

>member
-1 MSISFSTIYVN
+1 M
-12 LHGKTM
+12 LR
-18 IKIFALI
+18 IFILI
-25 LFSFSSIAFA
+25 FFSFSSIASA
-35 QDTLPKSEIE
+35 KDTVPKSETE

-61 VNIYAQRIIEERR
+61 VNIYAKRIIEERR

-103 GVILSAD
+103 GVILSSD

-124 DIRVVLNDGR
+124 DIRVVLNDRR

-146 SDLAVLRLNTDETLP
+146 SDLAVLKLNSDEVLP
-161 HLDLRKSD
+161 YLELRKSD

-225 GALIDISGS
+225 GALIDISGA
-234 LVGVNTSILSRSGG
+234 LIGVNTSILSRSGG

-253 FAIPADLVGQFII
+253 FAIPADLVGQFLI
-266 QAKAGRSS
+266 QAKEGRTS

-285 PITFEMAASLNLHA
+285 PITFEMAASLGLPA
-299 LSGMIISE
+299 MSGMIISE

-313 FAQVGIKVGDIITKV
+313 FSLAGIQVGDIITKV
-328 DGLDINSPAEML
+328 DGLDINSPEEML
-340 YRMSVLGIGTT
+340 YRMSVVGIGTT
-351 VDISYLSKGTIL
+351 VDVSYFSQSIIKSL
-363 SAKIDLVEMPDME
+363 KIDLVEMPN
-376 VKEFILGSEFIFKD
+376 VKAEQVTLGPKFIFLD

-412 LIILD
+412 LVVLD
-417 PGRMASRLGL
+417 PGRIAGRLGL
-427 RRGDLLREVN
+427 RSGDLLQEIN
-437 GKSVNSI
+437 GKSVETVDEAMSSI
-444 GGAISAISAV
+444 GSL
-454 KTNGTI
+454 KGTGSI
-460 TIIRSGRRVS
+460 TIRRSGRRIS
-470 LRFRF
+470 LRFRL

>member
-1 MSISFSTIYVN
+1 
-12 LHGKTM
+12 M
-18 IKIFALI
+18 IRIFALI
-25 LFSFSSIAFA
+25 FFSFSSIVFA
-35 QDTLPKSEIE
+35 KDTVPQSEIE

-124 DIRVVLNDGR
+124 DIRVVLHDGR
-134 EISGN
+134 EISGD
-139 VILSDQE
+139 VILADE
-146 SDLAVLRLNTDETLP
+146 DSDLAVLKINTDEILP

-253 FAIPADLVGQFII
+253 FAIPADLVGQFLV

-285 PITFEMAASLNLHA
+285 PITFEMAASLNLPA
-299 LSGMIISE
+299 MSGMIISE

-313 FAQVGIKVGDIITKV
+313 FSKVGIGVGDIITKV

-340 YRMSVLGIGTT
+340 YRMSVVGIGTA
-351 VDISYLSKGTIL
+351 VDVSYLSQGIL
-363 SAKIDLVEMPDME
+363 KSSKIDLVEMPNWE
-376 VKEFILGSEFIFKD
+376 AKQVTLGPEFIFMD

-399 FQSKFGLSFSSKG
+399 FQSKFGLSFSSDG
-412 LIILD
+412 LIVLD
-417 PGRMASRLGL
+417 PGRIASRLGL

-437 GKSVNSI
+437 RRPVGTI
-444 GGAISAISAV
+444 EDAISAISSI
-454 KTNGTI
+454 KSSGSI

-470 LRFRF
+470 LRFRL

>member
-1 MSISFSTIYVN
+1 MVR
-12 LHGKTM
+12 
-18 IKIFALI
+18 IFALI
-25 LFSFSSIAFA
+25 FFSFSSIVFA
-35 QDTLPKSEIE
+35 KDTVPQSEIE

-124 DIRVVLNDGR
+124 DIRVVLHDGR
-134 EISGN
+134 EISGDI
-139 VILSDQE
+139 ILSDE
-146 SDLAVLRLNTDETLP
+146 DSDLAVLKINIDEMLP

-234 LVGVNTSILSRSGG
+234 LVGINTSILSRSGG

-253 FAIPADLVGQFII
+253 FAIPADLVGQFLI
-266 QAKAGRSS
+266 QAKTGRSS

-285 PITFEMAASLNLHA
+285 PITFEMAASLNLPA
-299 LSGMIISE
+299 MSGMIISE

-313 FAQVGIKVGDIITKV
+313 FSKVGIGVGDIITKV

-340 YRMSVLGIGTT
+340 YRMSVVGIGTA
-351 VDISYLSKGTIL
+351 VDVSYLSQGIL
-363 SAKIDLVEMPDME
+363 KSSKIDLVEMPNWE
-376 VKEFILGSEFIFKD
+376 AKQITLGPEFIFMD

-399 FQSKFGLSFSSKG
+399 FQSKFGLSFSSDG
-412 LIILD
+412 LIVLD
-417 PGRMASRLGL
+417 PGRIASRLGL
-427 RRGDLLREVN
+427 RRGDLLLEVN
-437 GKSVNSI
+437 RKPVGTIEDV
-444 GGAISAISAV
+444 ISAISSI
-454 KTNGTI
+454 KSSGSI

-470 LRFRF
+470 LRFRL

>member
-1 MSISFSTIYVN
+1 
-12 LHGKTM
+12 M
-18 IKIFALI
+18 IRIFALI
-25 LFSFSSIAFA
+25 FFSFSSIVFA
-35 QDTLPKSEIE
+35 KDTVPQSEIE

-55 QAAPAV
+55 QASPAV

-124 DIRVVLNDGR
+124 DIRVVLHDGR

-139 VILSDQE
+139 VILSDE
-146 SDLAVLRLNTDETLP
+146 DSELAVLKINTDEMLP

-253 FAIPADLVGQFII
+253 FAIPADLVGQFLV

-285 PITFEMAASLNLHA
+285 PITFEMAASLNLPA
-299 LSGMIISE
+299 MSGMIISE

-313 FAQVGIKVGDIITKV
+313 FSKVGIGVGDIITKV

-340 YRMSVLGIGTT
+340 YRMSVVGIGTA
-351 VDISYLSKGTIL
+351 VDVSYLSQGIL
-363 SAKIDLVEMPDME
+363 KSSKIDLVEMPNWE
-376 VKEFILGSEFIFKD
+376 AKQITLGPQFIFMG

-399 FQSKFGLSFSSKG
+399 FQSKFGLSFSSDG
-412 LIILD
+412 LIVLD
-417 PGRMASRLGL
+417 PGRIASRLGL

-437 GKSVNSI
+437 RKPVGTI
-444 GGAISAISAV
+444 EDAISAISSI
-454 KTNGTI
+454 KSSGSI

-470 LRFRF
+470 LRFRL

>member
-1 MSISFSTIYVN
+1 M
-12 LHGKTM
+12 LR
-18 IKIFALI
+18 IFILI
-25 LFSFSSIAFA
+25 FFSFSSIAFA
-35 QDTLPKSEIE
+35 KDTVPKSETE

-61 VNIYAQRIIEERR
+61 VNIYAKRIIEERR

-79 DPFFRDF
+79 DPFFQDF

-146 SDLAVLRLNTDETLP
+146 SDLAVLKLNSDEVLP
-161 HLDLRKSD
+161 YLELRKSD

-225 GALIDISGS
+225 GALIDISGA
-234 LVGVNTSILSRSGG
+234 LIGVNTSILSRSGG

-253 FAIPADLVGQFII
+253 FAIPADLVGQFLI
-266 QAKAGRSS
+266 QAKEGRTS

-285 PITFEMAASLNLHA
+285 PITFEMAASLGLPA
-299 LSGMIISE
+299 MSGMIISE

-313 FAQVGIKVGDIITKV
+313 FSLAGIQVGDIITKV
-328 DGLDINSPAEML
+328 DGLDINSPEEML
-340 YRMSVLGIGTT
+340 YRMSVVGIGTT
-351 VDISYLSKGTIL
+351 VDVSYFSQGIIK
-363 SAKIDLVEMPDME
+363 SVQIDLVEMPNIE
-376 VKEFILGSEFIFKD
+376 AEQVILGPKFIFLD

-412 LIILD
+412 LVVLD
-417 PGRMASRLGL
+417 PGRIAGRLGL
-427 RRGDLLREVN
+427 RSGDLLQEIN
-437 GKSVNSI
+437 GKSVETVDEAMSSI
-444 GGAISAISAV
+444 GSL
-454 KTNGTI
+454 KGTGSI
-460 TIIRSGRRVS
+460 TIRRSGRRIS
-470 LRFRF
+470 LRFRL

>member
-1 MSISFSTIYVN
+1 
-12 LHGKTM
+12 M
-18 IKIFALI
+18 IRIFALI
-25 LFSFSSIAFA
+25 FFGFSSIIFA
-35 QDTLPKSEIE
+35 KDTVPQSDLE

-74 SPFSR
+74 TPFSR

-86 FRNFGQL
+86 FQNFGQL
-93 QPRVQNSLGS
+93 QRRVQNSLGS
-103 GVILSAD
+103 GVILSGD

-124 DIRVVLNDGR
+124 DIRVVLHDGR

-139 VILSDQE
+139 VILSDE
-146 SDLAVLRLNTDETLP
+146 DSDLAVLKLNTDEVLP

-253 FAIPADLVGQFII
+253 FAIPADLVGQFLV

-285 PITFEMAASLNLHA
+285 PITFEMAASLKLPA
-299 LSGMIISE
+299 MSGMIISE

-313 FAQVGIKVGDIITKV
+313 FSKVGIVVGDIITKV

-340 YRMSVLGIGTT
+340 YRMSVAGIGAA
-351 VDISYLSKGTIL
+351 VDVSYLSKGTIK
-363 SAKIDLVEMPDME
+363 SSKIDLVEIPNLKGKQ
-376 VKEFILGSEFIFKD
+376 VTLGPEFIFLD
-390 LHISELTPE
+390 LRISELTPE
-399 FQSKFGLSFSSKG
+399 FQSKFGLSFSSTG
-412 LIILD
+412 LIVLD
-417 PGRMASRLGL
+417 PGRIASRLGL
-427 RRGDLLREVN
+427 RRGDLLREIN
-437 GKSVNSI
+437 GKSVDTI
-444 GGAISAISAV
+444 EDVTSAISSIQSS
-454 KTNGTI
+454 GSI

-470 LRFRF
+470 LRFRL